1 MKHPN
6 GKRIA
11 CLWIAF
17 TSVLAL
23 AIAGCGGDLVAIR
36 STRITPTSSLE
47 TTAPP
52 STTTTEPELSP
63 FAELDAY
70 LAGRTGQVTAAV
82 FDATT
87 NHTWTFDAG
96 VVQDTAS
103 IVKVE
108 IMGAA
113 LQDAQQQ
120 GQPIPETEASL
131 MPSMIENSDN
141 ASATALLSDIGGPS
155 ALGQFDQSIGM
166 TDTVP
171 SRLAL
176 IPGTSLPGWGL
187 TTTSALDEV
196 TLMSKFAYPNTTL
209 STSSRNYGL
218 GLMEQIEADQDW
230 GVSAGVTSG
239 TTVALKNGWLPLT
252 STDWQVNSIGWVDG
266 GGRNYVLAVLTT
278 GNPNET
284 YGIDTVEDV
293 ANSVFAQLG

>member
-1 MKHPN
+1 MV
-6 GKRIA
+6 
-11 CLWIAF
+11 L
-17 TSVLAL
+17 TSVLAV
-23 AIAGCGGDLVAIR
+23 AVTGCGGDSAVIR
-36 STRITPTSSLE
+36 SARVTPTSSPE

-52 STTTTEPELSP
+52 STTTTEPEASP
-63 FAELDAY
+63 FAELNAY
-70 LAGRTGQVTAAV
+70 LAERTGQVTAAV

-87 NHTWTFDAG
+87 NRTWTFDPG
-96 VVQDTAS
+96 IVQDTAS

-113 LQDAQQQ
+113 LQDAQQE
-120 GQPIPETEASL
+120 GQPLPESEASL

-141 ASATALLSDIGGPS
+141 ASATALLGDIGGPS
-155 ALGQFDQSIGM
+155 ALALFDQSVGM

-171 SRLAL
+171 SKLAL

-196 TLMSKFAYPNTTL
+196 TLMSKFAYPNATL

-218 GLMEQIEADQDW
+218 SLMEQIEADQDW
-230 GVSAGVTSG
+230 GVSAGVTPG
-239 TTVALKNGWLPLT
+239 TTIALKNGWLPLT

-278 GNPNET
+278 GSPSEA
-284 YGIDTVEDV
+284 YGIDTIEAV
-293 ANSVFAQLG
+293 ASSVFSQFG